1 MSRKGARA
9 AGLLRGLCLALLVL
23 CALEGAASWFGFG
36 YDLVRN
42 ARPALAERAHTEYD
56 PELGWVSRCNERAA
70 DLYGPGRGL
79 STNARGFR
87 GTRETELDRPSGRLR
102 VLCSGDSFTL
112 GYGVGDADTWPAQLE
127 RLAPQAECVNLGQ
140 GGYGIDQ
147 SGLWFLRA
155 GAPLEH
161 DWHLFAFIA
170 DDFERMRSDDF
181 QGYGRPLLALD
192 GQQLRIAN
200 APVSQR
206 GLRWPWLT
214 QNRELFES
222 LRLVQLAQR
231 GFAKLGAGQGP
242 LARDVR
248 VLEPEQARAIASA
261 LFAQL
266 EQRARESGARLVLV
280 HLPARDRAAPGGF
293 MRLSGW
299 ARAALDEARARGT
312 RCIDLHSDFERLAA
326 LELDALYIAH
336 GELDYP
342 GAAGHYSAAGNA
354 FAAQALLR
362 ALRAVDP
369 AWPQVADAR

>member
-1 MSRKGARA
+1 MSGAGARPVA
-9 AGLLRGLCLALLVL
+9 LLRGVCLSLLVL

-42 ARPALAERAHTEYD
+42 SRPALAERAHTEYD
-56 PELGWVSRCNERAA
+56 PELGWVSRPGERVA

-87 GTRETELDRPSGRLR
+87 GARETPVEREPGRVR

-127 RLAPQAECVNLGQ
+127 LLAPEAVCVNLGQ

-147 SGLWFLRA
+147 SALWFLRA
-155 GAPLEH
+155 GAPLAH

-181 QGYGRPLLALD
+181 QGYGRPLLVLE
-192 GQQLRIAN
+192 GEQLRVAN
-200 APVSQR
+200 APVSRRGQR
-206 GLRWPWLT
+206 APWLT
-214 QNRELFES
+214 QNRALFES
-222 LRLVQLAQR
+222 LRLVQLARR
-231 GFAKLGAGQGP
+231 GFEKLGGGADEAAAS
-242 LARDVR
+242 ARR
-248 VLEPEQARAIASA
+248 LEPERARAIAVA

-266 EQRARESGARLVLV
+266 ERRARESGARLVLV
-280 HLPARDRAAPGGF
+280 QLPARDRSAPGGY

-299 ARAALDEARARGT
+299 ARAALDEVRARGT
-312 RCIDLHSDFERLAA
+312 RFVDLQPDFERLAA
-326 LELDALYIAH
+326 HELDALFIAH
-336 GELDYP
+336 EELDYP

-354 FAAQALLR
+354 FAARALLR
-362 ALRAVDP
+362 ALQSVDP
-369 AWPQVADAR
+369 DWPRVDDAR

>member
-1 MSRKGARA
+1 MSNRGARA
-9 AGLLRGLCLALLVL
+9 TALLRGLGLSLLVL

-56 PELGWVSRCNERAA
+56 PELGWVSRRDERAA
-70 DLYGPGRGL
+70 DLYGPGRSL
-79 STNARGFR
+79 STNAQGFR
-87 GTRETELDRPSGRLR
+87 GERAVGAQPASGRVR

-127 RLAPQAECVNLGQ
+127 RLVPEAECVNLGQ

-147 SGLWFLRA
+147 SYLWFLRA

-181 QGYGRPLLALD
+181 QGYGRPLLALE
-192 GQQLRIAN
+192 GEQLRVAN

-206 GLRWPWLT
+206 GQRAPWLT
-214 QNRELFES
+214 QNRGLFES
-222 LRLVQLAQR
+222 LRLVQLVQR
-231 GFAKLGAGQGP
+231 GFKKLGAEGGER
-242 LARDVR
+242 AGSRR
-248 VLEPEQARAIASA
+248 LEPEQARAITSA

-266 EQRARESGARLVLV
+266 EAHAVASGARLVLV
-280 HLPARDRAAPGGF
+280 HLPARDRSAPGGY
-293 MRLSGW
+293 MRLGGW

-312 RCIDLHSDFERLAA
+312 HCIDLQADFERLAA
-326 LELDALYIAH
+326 HELEALFIAH
-336 GELDYP
+336 GELAYP

-362 ALRAVDP
+362 ALRELDP
-369 AWPQVADAR
+369 AWPRPAGAR